1 MHNEDKEPAEP
12 ALVSN
17 RTMEIVVA
25 LVLLAGS
32 ALVIFDSVRIGH
44 GWQEGSGPAPGYF
57 PYYVTLILAIAAN
70 VNLLTAALVKRAAG
84 GTFVSRRAFGSV
96 LSVLLPTVGF
106 VALIEVLGIYLAAA
120 LFIAGFMAVFGREPA
135 WKAALVGAGVPL
147 ALFMLFERWFL
158 VPLPKGPIEAMLGF
172 G

>member
-1 MHNEDKEPAEP
+1 MHNDDQEPAEP

-25 LVLLAGS
+25 LLLLAGS

-57 PYYVTLILAIAAN
+57 PYYVTVILALATS
-70 VNLLTAALVKRAAG
+70 VNLLTAALVRKAAE

-96 LSVLLPTVGF
+96 VSVLVPTVAF

-120 LFIAGFMAVFGREPA
+120 LFIAGFMTAFGREPA
-135 WKAALVGAGVPL
+135 WRAALVGAGVPL
-147 ALFMLFERWFL
+147 MLFMMFERWFL
-158 VPLPKGPIEAMLGF
+158 VPLPKGPIEALLGF

>member
-1 MHNEDKEPAEP
+1 MHNEDEGPAEP

-25 LVLLAGS
+25 LLLLHGC

-57 PYYVTLILAIAAN
+57 PYYIAMMLALAAD
-70 VNLLTAALVKRAAG
+70 VNLLAAALLQKGDG

-96 LSVLLPTVGF
+96 LSVLLPTIAF
-106 VALIEVLGIYLAAA
+106 VALISFLGIYVAAA
-120 LFIAGFMAVFGREPA
+120 IFIAAFMMFFGREPV
-135 WKAALVGAGVPL
+135 WRAALVGVGIPL
-147 ALFMLFERWFL
+147 ALFMMFERWFL
-158 VPLPKGPIEAMLGF
+158 VPLPKGPLEALLGF
-172 G
+172 A